1 MTCMCACVCMNESR
15 RSCPLNA
22 LKFSCCFIAVSQLF
36 SFALDYV
43 KIAVCVRVC
52 MRVCVRV
59 CHARR
64 YAQESVVVKVRP
76 APIAH
81 KSYQEDLTCT

>member
-1 MTCMCACVCMNESR
+1 M
-15 RSCPLNA
+15 
-22 LKFSCCFIAVSQLF
+22 
-36 SFALDYV
+36 
-43 KIAVCVRVC
+43 CVRVC
-52 MRVCVRV
+52 ARACVCR
-59 CHARR
+59 ARR